1 MHMYIIIIIVS
12 IISPCK
18 FVHVSKEGDNILI
31 LAILYIHVPDQME
44 QELEHAKRRR
54 KERCSVTPE
63 VEARPDQGQGIGV
76 GDAVSD
82 GYQSDGEASDI
93 SSRAEE
99 IA

>member
-1 MHMYIIIIIVS
+1 
-12 IISPCK
+12 
-18 FVHVSKEGDNILI
+18 
-31 LAILYIHVPDQME
+31 ME

-54 KERCSVTPE
+54 KECRSVTPE
-63 VEARPDQGQGIGV
+63 VEVGQGQDIGV

-99 IA
+99 IAQQVIEDDQCKIIHTVLL

>member
-1 MHMYIIIIIVS
+1 M
-12 IISPCK
+12 
-18 FVHVSKEGDNILI
+18 
-31 LAILYIHVPDQME
+31 

-63 VEARPDQGQGIGV
+63 VEARPDQGQCI

-99 IA
+99 IAQQVVDRRRSV